1 MKKYIAILF
10 ACVSFC
16 ACEDFL
22 TQENPNKI
30 ESEYYFKD
38 ESSLE
43 IYANGLTRSFATGI
57 KNFVNGDKNADTH
70 AWDGA
75 AAYFKDNYSASEA
88 SNWGT
93 SNWSQLRSINYY
105 LDNMR
110 NAVASDAILD
120 HYEGVGRFF
129 RALFYIDKVQ
139 TFGAVPWYEKSIEA
153 TDQEALFKDRD
164 NREFVASKI
173 LEDLDY
179 ACTYCST
186 AASYRNQASYI
197 HRYVALALKAR
208 FCLYEGTM
216 RKYHTVDPSTGR
228 AWTKDESRFYLGE
241 CVKACEAIMGDGV
254 YKLTDDPAKRQTQ
267 YRDMF
272 TNADACGVYTD
283 EFIWARDYDIDLKVT
298 YAINNYM
305 VNPQHAN
312 YAFTRQFIDTYLM
325 TDGTPFT
332 SKYPDY
338 DDLDL
343 VAECTDRDYRLAQT
357 IRTPGFTRDGGTTQ
371 WAPDVTFSK
380 TGYQPI
386 KWLTDDSSKDT
397 NTSKCDNDVPL
408 MRYAEVLLNYAE
420 AKAELGTLT
429 QDDLTISINKLRDR
443 VGMPPLDMAKANAK
457 PDWYLS
463 SEEYGYPNVTGANA
477 GVILEIRRE
486 RTIELLQEGHRFE
499 DLVRWKAGTCID
511 QAITGM
517 YFPGPGEYDLTG
529 DGKADLILYA
539 KGSAKP
545 SADEG
550 VYVYELG
557 TDIFLS
563 EDTKGYMA
571 FHKDVERTKFNEGR
585 DYLYPIPSGERSLNK
600 NLTQNP
606 GWNDGLGF

>member
-75 AAYFKDNYSASEA
+75 AAYFKDNYSASDA
-88 SNWGT
+88 SNWRT
-93 SNWSQLRSINYY
+93 SNWSQLRSINFY

-110 NAVASDAILD
+110 KADAPEAVLN

-129 RALFYIDKVQ
+129 RALFYYAKVR

-164 NREFVASKI
+164 NREYVCRKI
-173 LEDLDY
+173 LADLDY

-216 RKYHTVDPSTGR
+216 RKYHTLDPSTGR
-228 AWTKDESRFYLGE
+228 PWQSDESAMYLGE
-241 CVKACEAIMGDGV
+241 CVKACEAIIGDGV
-254 YKLTDDPAKRQTQ
+254 YHLTDNAADRRTQ
-267 YRDMF
+267 YRAMF
-272 TNADACGVYTD
+272 IESNATTAYAN
-283 EFIWARDYDIDLKVT
+283 EIIWARNYDSELNVT
-298 YAINNYM
+298 HYMNSYFINQQY
-305 VNPQHAN
+305 AN
-312 YAFTRQFIDTYLM
+312 YAFTRQFINTYLM

-332 SKYPDY
+332 DKYPDY
-338 DDLDL
+338 DSVDFTT
-343 VAECTDRDYRLAQT
+343 ECSGRDYRLAQT

-371 WAPDVTFSK
+371 WAPDVKFSK

-397 NTSKCDNDVPL
+397 NVAAIASDVPL
-408 MRYAEVLLNYAE
+408 IRYAEVLLAYAE
-420 AKAELGTLT
+420 AKAELGE
-429 QDDLTISINKLRDR
+429 
-443 VGMPPLDMAKANAK
+443 M
-457 PDWYLS
+457 
-463 SEEYGYPNVTGANA
+463 SEEVWDKTIKPLRERA
-477 GVILEIRRE
+477 GVDGTRPTKIDEYLQNAYYSTDDGNPKITDCDILEIRRE
-486 RTIELLQEGHRFE
+486 RAIELLLEGRRYD
-499 DLVRWKAGTCID
+499 DLMRWHLGGLLNKQWYGIYIGEVDKAYDLNNDGVNDVCVTDKAGSE
-511 QAITGM
+511 
-517 YFPGPGEYDLTG
+517 PGVKYIVRNSERALE
-529 DGKADLILYA
+529 DGASGRL
-539 KGSAKP
+539 
-545 SADEG
+545 
-550 VYVYELG
+550 VYNLQRY
-557 TDIFLS
+557 
-563 EDTKGYMA
+563 
-571 FHKDVERTKFNEGR
+571 FNEQR
-585 DYLYPIPSGERSLNK
+585 YVHPIPKTALDK
-600 NLTQNP
+600 NPDLGQNVA
-606 GWNDGLGF
+606 WK

>member
-1 MKKYIAILF
+1 MKNHIAILIG
-10 ACVSFC
+10 ALALCS
-16 ACEDFL
+16 CEDYL

-30 ESEYYFKD
+30 ESEYYFTD

-43 IYANGLTRSFATGI
+43 IYTNGFIRSFATAI
-57 KNFVNGDKNADTH
+57 KSFVDGDKNADTH
-70 AWDGA
+70 SWDGQ
-75 AAYFKDNYSASEA
+75 AAYFMDNYSADDA
-88 SNWGT
+88 TNWTT

-139 TFGAVPWYEKSIEA
+139 TFGAVPWYDTSIDA
-153 TDQEALFKDRD
+153 TDREALFKDRD

-179 ACTYCST
+179 ACTYCLTSDK
-186 AASYRNQASYI
+186 YRVRASYI

-216 RKYHTVDPSTGR
+216 RKYHAVDPSTGR

-371 WAPDVTFSK
+371 WAPDVKFSK

-386 KWLTDDSSKDT
+386 KWLTDDSFEGYQCGCHRFGRAADT
-397 NTSKCDNDVPL
+397 LRRSAARLCRGEGRTGRDVGGGLGQDDQTAARTRGSEEHLSHGGRPL
-408 MRYAEVLLNYAE
+408 HGRIFPESGDRSFHSGGAPRTGYRADDGEQPLPGHYPLASGRVVRAAVERRLDLGRRYAARSQRRRHARNDRHGQSQVAVDAQYPDDRRRLRGGAQTVAGYVGQYPALDGARTQMAGLQIRE
-420 AKAELGTLT
+420 ADS
-429 QDDLTISINKLRDR
+429 DD
-443 VGMPPLDMAKANAK
+443 G
-457 PDWYLS
+457 
-463 SEEYGYPNVTGANA
+463 
-477 GVILEIRRE
+477 
-486 RTIELLQEGHRFE
+486 
-499 DLVRWKAGTCID
+499 
-511 QAITGM
+511 
-517 YFPGPGEYDLTG
+517 
-529 DGKADLILYA
+529 
-539 KGSAKP
+539 
-545 SADEG
+545 
-550 VYVYELG
+550 
-557 TDIFLS
+557 
-563 EDTKGYMA
+563 
-571 FHKDVERTKFNEGR
+571 
-585 DYLYPIPSGERSLNK
+585 PSGESQPHAESQMVITL
-600 NLTQNP
+600 
-606 GWNDGLGF
+606 

>member
-75 AAYFKDNYSASEA
+75 AAYFKDNYSASDA

-93 SNWSQLRSINYY
+93 SNWSQLRSINFY

-110 NAVASDAILD
+110 KADAPEAVLN

-139 TFGAVPWYEKSIEA
+139 TFGAVPWYDTSIDA
-153 TDQEALFKDRD
+153 TDREALFKARD
-164 NREFVASKI
+164 YREFVASKI

-179 ACTYCST
+179 ACTYCLTSDK
-186 AASYRNQASYI
+186 YRARASYI

-216 RKYHTVDPSTGR
+216 RKYHAVDPSTGR

-312 YAFTRQFIDTYLM
+312 YAFTRQFINTYLM

-332 SKYPDY
+332 DKYPDY
-338 DDLDL
+338 DSVDFTT
-343 VAECTDRDYRLAQT
+343 ECSGRDYRLAQT

-371 WAPDVTFSK
+371 WAPDVKFSK

-397 NTSKCDNDVPL
+397 NVAAIASDVPL
-408 MRYAEVLLNYAE
+408 IRYAEVLLAYAE
-420 AKAELGTLT
+420 AKAELGE
-429 QDDLTISINKLRDR
+429 
-443 VGMPPLDMAKANAK
+443 M
-457 PDWYLS
+457 
-463 SEEYGYPNVTGANA
+463 SEEVWDKTIKPLRERA
-477 GVILEIRRE
+477 GVDGTRPTQIDEYLQHAYYSTDAGNPKLTDCDILEIRRE
-486 RTIELLQEGHRFE
+486 RAIELLLEGRRYD
-499 DLVRWKAGTCID
+499 DLMRWHL
-511 QAITGM
+511 
-517 YFPGPGEYDLTG
+517 GEKLNKQWYGIYVPALDTPYDLNG
-529 DGKADLILYA
+529 DGTND
-539 KGSAKP
+539 
-545 SADEG
+545 
-550 VYVYELG
+550 VC
-557 TDIFLS
+557 F
-563 EDTKGYMA
+563 TKGEA
-571 FHKDVERTKFNEGR
+571 GNEPGVSYIQVGGSSLYSLENDTSGR
-585 DYLYPIPSGERSLNK
+585 LLYSVGRNFEEKRYLRPVPQTALNI
-600 NLTQNP
+600 NPDLGQNHY
-606 GWNDGLGF
+606 WK

>member
-75 AAYFKDNYSASEA
+75 AAYFKDNYSASDA

-93 SNWSQLRSINYY
+93 SNWSQLRSINFY

-110 NAVASDAILD
+110 KADAPEAVLN

-129 RALFYIDKVQ
+129 RALFYYAKVR

-164 NREFVASKI
+164 NREYVCRKI
-173 LEDLDY
+173 LADLDY

-216 RKYHTVDPSTGR
+216 RKYHTLDPSTGR
-228 AWTKDESRFYLGE
+228 PWQSDESAMYLGE
-241 CVKACEAIMGDGV
+241 CVKACEAIIGDGV
-254 YKLTDDPAKRQTQ
+254 YHLTDNAADRRTQ
-267 YRDMF
+267 YRAMF
-272 TNADACGVYTD
+272 IESNATTAYAN
-283 EFIWARDYDIDLKVT
+283 EIIWARNYDSELNVT
-298 YAINNYM
+298 HYMNSYFINQQY
-305 VNPQHAN
+305 AN
-312 YAFTRQFIDTYLM
+312 YAFTRQFINTYLM

-332 SKYPDY
+332 DKYPDY
-338 DDLDL
+338 DSVDFTT
-343 VAECTDRDYRLAQT
+343 ECSGRDYRLAQT

-420 AKAELGTLT
+420 AKAEL
-429 QDDLTISINKLRDR
+429 NE
-443 VGMPPLDMAKANAK
+443 M
-457 PDWYLS
+457 
-463 SEEYGYPNVTGANA
+463 SEEVWNKTIKPLRERA
-477 GVILEIRRE
+477 GVTSIYPTTADPYMVEYFQNQVTDPFILEVRRE
-486 RTIELLQEGHRFE
+486 RGIELTMENVRYDDIIRWHQGELFARPWKGIWIAASVTPIDLNGDGVNDCIVTSDPNNKSPLKILFIDGASEAGHKLSQGTSGNILPATAIERKWHDYKYVKPIPTTALQEN
-499 DLVRWKAGTCID
+499 
-511 QAITGM
+511 
-517 YFPGPGEYDLTG
+517 P
-529 DGKADLILYA
+529 
-539 KGSAKP
+539 
-545 SADEG
+545 
-550 VYVYELG
+550 
-557 TDIFLS
+557 
-563 EDTKGYMA
+563 
-571 FHKDVERTKFNEGR
+571 
-585 DYLYPIPSGERSLNK
+585 

-606 GWNDGLGF
+606 EW

>member
-1 MKKYIAILF
+1 MKNHIAILIG
-10 ACVSFC
+10 ALALCS
-16 ACEDFL
+16 CEDYL

-30 ESEYYFKD
+30 ESEYYFTD

-43 IYANGLTRSFATGI
+43 IYTNGFIRSFATAI
-57 KNFVNGDKNADTH
+57 KSFVDGDKNADTH
-70 AWDGA
+70 SWDGQ
-75 AAYFKDNYSASEA
+75 AAYFMDNYSADDA
-88 SNWGT
+88 TNWTT

-139 TFGAVPWYEKSIEA
+139 TFGAVPWYDTSIDA
-153 TDQEALFKDRD
+153 TDREALFKDRD

-179 ACTYCST
+179 ACTYCLTSDK
-186 AASYRNQASYI
+186 YRVRASYI

-216 RKYHTVDPSTGR
+216 RKYHAVDPSTGR

-371 WAPDVTFSK
+371 WAPDVKFSK

-397 NTSKCDNDVPL
+397 NVAAIASDVPL
-408 MRYAEVLLNYAE
+408 IRYAEVLLAYAE
-420 AKAELGTLT
+420 AKAELGE
-429 QDDLTISINKLRDR
+429 
-443 VGMPPLDMAKANAK
+443 M
-457 PDWYLS
+457 
-463 SEEYGYPNVTGANA
+463 SEEVWDKTIKPLRERA
-477 GVILEIRRE
+477 GVDGTRPTKIDEYLQNAYYSTDDGNPKITDCDILEIRRE
-486 RTIELLQEGHRFE
+486 RAIELLLEGRRYD
-499 DLVRWKAGTCID
+499 DLMRWHLGGLLNKQWYGIYIGEVDKAYDLNNDGVNDVCVTDKAGSE
-511 QAITGM
+511 
-517 YFPGPGEYDLTG
+517 PGVKYIVRNSERALE
-529 DGKADLILYA
+529 DGASGRL
-539 KGSAKP
+539 
-545 SADEG
+545 
-550 VYVYELG
+550 VYNLQRY
-557 TDIFLS
+557 
-563 EDTKGYMA
+563 
-571 FHKDVERTKFNEGR
+571 FNEQR
-585 DYLYPIPSGERSLNK
+585 YVHPIPKTALDK
-600 NLTQNP
+600 NPDLGQNVA
-606 GWNDGLGF
+606 WK